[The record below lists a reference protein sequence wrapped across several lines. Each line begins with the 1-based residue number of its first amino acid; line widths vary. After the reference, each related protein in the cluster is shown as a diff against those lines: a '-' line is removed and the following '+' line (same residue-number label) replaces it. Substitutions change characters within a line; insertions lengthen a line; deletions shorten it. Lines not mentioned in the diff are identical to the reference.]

1 MKLEMDAKRI
11 VILVGAALIILL
23 VLVQIFRESGYDF
36 TITETDNKGIT
47 LYLGNDD
54 NYYLYGIDSVSVKYE
69 EEDKSLKELISEGVS
84 LEELTR
90 GFKKKDYEESNS
102 TLYQEKDVNIIVCHR
117 NNGDNTSDDVYIGST
132 NMEYSNEFCGEE

>member
-69 EEDKSLKELISEGVS
+69 GEDKSLKELISEGVS

-102 TLYQEKDVNIIVCHR
+102 TLYQGKDVNIIVCHR
-117 NNGDNTSDDVYIGST
+117 NNDDNTSDDVYIGST
-132 NMEYSNEFCGEE
+132 SMEYSNEFCGEE

>member
-69 EEDKSLKELISEGVS
+69 EEDKSLKELINEGVS

-102 TLYQEKDVNIIVCHR
+102 TLYQGKDVNIIVCHR
-117 NNGDNTSDDVYIGST
+117 NNDDNTSDDVYIGST
-132 NMEYSNEFCGEE
+132 SMEYSNEFCGEE

>member
-102 TLYQEKDVNIIVCHR
+102 TLYQGKDVNIIVCHR
-117 NNGDNTSDDVYIGST
+117 NNDDNTSDDVYIGST
-132 NMEYSNEFCGEE
+132 NMEYSNEFCGEV

>member
-36 TITETDNKGIT
+36 TITETDSKGIT

-102 TLYQEKDVNIIVCHR
+102 TLYQGKDVNIIVCHR

-132 NMEYSNEFCGEE
+132 NMKYSNEFCGEG

>member
-69 EEDKSLKELISEGVS
+69 GEDKSLKELISEGVS

-102 TLYQEKDVNIIVCHR
+102 TLYQGKDVNIIVCHR

-132 NMEYSNEFCGEE
+132 NMKYSNEFCGEE

>member
-102 TLYQEKDVNIIVCHR
+102 TLYQGKDVNIIVCHR

-132 NMEYSNEFCGEE
+132 NMKYSNEFCGEE

>member
-102 TLYQEKDVNIIVCHR
+102 TLYQGKDVNIIVCHR
-117 NNGDNTSDDVYIGST
+117 NNGDNTSDDVYI
-132 NMEYSNEFCGEE
+132 EVLI

>member
-69 EEDKSLKELISEGVS
+69 EEDKSLKELINEGVS

-102 TLYQEKDVNIIVCHR
+102 TLYQGKDVNIIVCHR

>member
-102 TLYQEKDVNIIVCHR
+102 TLYQGKDVNIIVCHR
-117 NNGDNTSDDVYIGST
+117 NNGNNTSDDVYIGST

>member
-69 EEDKSLKELISEGVS
+69 GEDKSLKELISEGVS

-102 TLYQEKDVNIIVCHR
+102 TLYQGKDVNIIVCHR

-132 NMEYSNEFCGEE
+132 SMEYSNEFCGEG

>member
-69 EEDKSLKELISEGVS
+69 GEDKSLKELISEGVS

-102 TLYQEKDVNIIVCHR
+102 TLYQGNDVNIIVCHR

-132 NMEYSNEFCGEE
+132 SMEYSNEFCGEG

>member
-69 EEDKSLKELISEGVS
+69 GEDKSLKELISEGVS

-102 TLYQEKDVNIIVCHR
+102 TLYQGKDVNIIVCHR